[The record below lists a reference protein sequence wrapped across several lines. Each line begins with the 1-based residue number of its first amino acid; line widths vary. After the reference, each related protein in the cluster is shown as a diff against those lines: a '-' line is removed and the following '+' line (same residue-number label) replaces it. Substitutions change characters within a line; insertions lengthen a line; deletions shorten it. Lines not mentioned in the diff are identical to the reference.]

1 MNAKDPQEFWESV
14 KRMSG
19 TEYKSSQ
26 QTIRNENRILLE
38 GREIVR
44 VVINKFENTFKMQD
58 QDNQLFDR
66 ANEIVGQQYL

>member
-44 VVINKFENTFKMQD
+44 VFTNKFENTFKMQD